1 MPQGHQQYDG
11 PDAFPEAVTLRQ
23 SKKEAEDHKANLC
36 GESVFYSPA
45 LFLWCHNAYSPF
57 ISIEDTVTQNLCL
70 RVSVVS
76 IAQIEE
82 LVKYH

>member
-11 PDAFPEAVTLRQ
+11 PDAFPEAVPLRQ
-23 SKKEAEDHKANLC
+23 SKKEAEDHEANLC
-36 GESVFYSPA
+36 GESAFCCPA

-57 ISIEDTVTQNLCL
+57 ISIEDAGTPNLCL
-70 RVSVVS
+70 TVSVLS